1 MAGKSPYLFFTNR
14 HEVRKIDL
22 VKRDYS
28 RIIPM
33 LKNVVALDV
42 EVATNRIFWCDL
54 FYRKIYRC
62 VRGCHLAS
70 LNSGLFYVLLLGE
83 KSHINIGLLLD

>member
-1 MAGKSPYLFFTNR
+1 MRLFSVVGKSPYLIFTNR

-42 EVATNRIFWCDL
+42 EVSTNRIYWCDL
-54 FYRKIYRC
+54 FYRKIYR
-62 VRGCHLAS
+62 
-70 LNSGLFYVLLLGE
+70 
-83 KSHINIGLLLD
+83 

>member
-1 MAGKSPYLFFTNR
+1 MTGKSPYLVFTNR

-22 VKRDYS
+22 VKKDYS

-42 EVATNRIFWCDL
+42 EVATNRIYWCDL
-54 FYRKIYRC
+54 FYKKIYRC
-62 VRGCHLAS
+62 GNNDTGLPKCSLWKENGAS
-70 LNSGLFYVLLLGE
+70 
-83 KSHINIGLLLD
+83 

>member
-1 MAGKSPYLFFTNR
+1 MTFISLFVTGKSPYLVFTNR

-28 RIIPM
+28 RLIPL

-42 EVATNRIFWCDL
+42 EVATNRIYWCDL

-62 VRGCHLAS
+62 GDVTWQP
-70 LNSGLFYVLLLGE
+70 LGV
-83 KSHINIGLLLD
+83 ILCTYCQ

>member
-1 MAGKSPYLFFTNR
+1 MLLFEERTYPALRSAAKITNALFAVSGKSPYLIFTNR

-42 EVATNRIFWCDL
+42 EVATNRIYWCDL
-54 FYRKIYRC
+54 FYRKIYR
-62 VRGCHLAS
+62 
-70 LNSGLFYVLLLGE
+70 
-83 KSHINIGLLLD
+83 